1 MIQKTLCS
9 THHLFY
15 TAVECPLCRQERL
28 EHYSHKYVGHTVS
41 NKHEVKPK
49 VEKDREITEDDL
61 SKLKN
66 KFNKK

>member
-1 MIQKTLCS
+1 MIQKTLCP

-28 EHYSHKYVGHTVS
+28 EHYSQKYVGNTS
-41 NKHEVKPK
+41 EVKPK
-49 VEKDREITEDDL
+49 VEKNREITADDL

-66 KFNKK
+66 KFNKKL

>member
-1 MIQKTLCS
+1 MIGKTLCP

-28 EHYSHKYVGHTVS
+28 EHYSRKYVGHTVS
-41 NKHEVKPK
+41 NKPEVKPK

>member
-1 MIQKTLCS
+1 MIQKTLCP

-28 EHYSHKYVGHTVS
+28 EHYSQKYVGNTS
-41 NKHEVKPK
+41 EVKPK
-49 VEKDREITEDDL
+49 AEKDREITADDL

-66 KFNKK
+66 KFNKKL

>member
-1 MIQKTLCS
+1 MIQKTLCP

-28 EHYSHKYVGHTVS
+28 EHYSQKYVGNAS
-41 NKHEVKPK
+41 EVKPK
-49 VEKDREITEDDL
+49 VEKDREITADDL

>member
-1 MIQKTLCS
+1 MIQKTLCP

-28 EHYSHKYVGHTVS
+28 ERYSHKYVG
-41 NKHEVKPK
+41 NKSEVKPK
-49 VEKDREITEDDL
+49 VEKDREITADDL

>member
-1 MIQKTLCS
+1 MIQKTLCP

-28 EHYSHKYVGHTVS
+28 EHYSHKYVGNTS
-41 NKHEVKPK
+41 GVKPK
-49 VEKDREITEDDL
+49 VEKDREITADDL

>member
-1 MIQKTLCS
+1 MIQKTLCP

-28 EHYSHKYVGHTVS
+28 EHYSHKYVGS
-41 NKHEVKPK
+41 SSEVKPK

>member
-1 MIQKTLCS
+1 MIQKTLCP

-28 EHYSHKYVGHTVS
+28 EHYARKYVDNTS
-41 NKHEVKPK
+41 EVKPK
-49 VEKDREITEDDL
+49 VKKDREITADDL

>member
-1 MIQKTLCS
+1 MIQKTLCP

-28 EHYSHKYVGHTVS
+28 EHYSQKYVS
-41 NKHEVKPK
+41 NKPEVKPK

>member
-1 MIQKTLCS
+1 MIQKTLCP

-28 EHYSHKYVGHTVS
+28 EHYSRKYAGNTS
-41 NKHEVKPK
+41 EVKPK
-49 VEKDREITEDDL
+49 VEKDREITADDL

>member
-1 MIQKTLCS
+1 MIQKTLCP

-28 EHYSHKYVGHTVS
+28 EHYSHKYVGNTS
-41 NKHEVKPK
+41 EVKPK
-49 VEKDREITEDDL
+49 VEKDREITADDL